1 MEETRKHGITIE
13 NRERITISAV
23 EDVESFDEEKVIVET
38 SLGTMTVKGCDF
50 KIHKLNVEDGQ
61 LIIEGTIDEIGY
73 SDVREKT
80 SGGFFSRMFQ

>member
-1 MEETRKHGITIE
+1 MEETKKHCITIE
-13 NRERITISAV
+13 NREKITISAV

-38 SLGTMTVKGCDF
+38 ALGTMTVKGCDF

-61 LIIEGTIDEIGY
+61 LVIEGTIDEIGY